1 VYSLSP
7 YHACLSL
14 PPAEYLQ
21 IVVKPAASF
30 HEKGEISLEDL
41 EDLNVDIQDLLEVGL
56 RFNVLLL
63 VSDTLVLE

>member
-1 VYSLSP
+1 M
-7 YHACLSL
+7 
-14 PPAEYLQ
+14 
-21 IVVKPAASF
+21 
-30 HEKGEISLEDL
+30 EDL